1 MNNEIKKII
10 KESTFKI
17 EKGRFVYAKV
27 FMAPNIENHFLVS
40 KDADE
45 ITVITKEENLTELT
59 IVERNKD
66 FYRLIALN
74 VSIPFY
80 SIGLLAT
87 VSQAIAKE
95 QMNILIVS
103 TYSKDY
109 ILVKDDKI
117 EKAKSVLSKLGFHKS
132 K

>member
-1 MNNEIKKII
+1 MNSKIKKII
-10 KESTFKI
+10 KESTFGV
-17 EKGRFVYAKV
+17 EEGRFVYAKV
-27 FMAPNIENHFLVS
+27 LKAPNIENHFLVS

-45 ITVITKEENLTELT
+45 ITVVTKEKNLSELT

-74 VSIPFY
+74 ISIPFY

-95 QMNILIVS
+95 GMNILIVS

-109 ILVKDDKI
+109 ILVKYNKI
-117 EKAKSVLSKLGFHKS
+117 EKTKSVLSKLGFQES